1 MFVILSRLDSEVC
14 GDLLNAFALADERYD
29 GALSCCARIERR
41 DCCKL
46 SQRLKQSL
54 RKELKREFAESA
66 DSQFLIN
73 QKHTQSRLFTANLAL
88 IVCAKFAQTRK
99 HCS

>member
-14 GDLLNAFALADERYD
+14 GDLLNSFAILQM
-29 GALSCCARIERR
+29 R
-41 DCCKL
+41 DMMML
-46 SQRLKQSL
+46 FHAVRELRGEIVANSQRLKQSL
-54 RKELKREFAESA
+54 RKELKRELGVSE
-66 DSQFLIN
+66 DSQFLIK
-73 QKHTQSRLFTANLAL
+73 QKHTQRRLFTANLAL